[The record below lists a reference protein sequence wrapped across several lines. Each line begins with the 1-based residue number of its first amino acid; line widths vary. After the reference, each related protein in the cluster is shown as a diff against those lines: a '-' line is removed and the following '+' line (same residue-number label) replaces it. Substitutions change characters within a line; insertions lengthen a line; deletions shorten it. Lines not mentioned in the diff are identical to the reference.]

1 MTFLVGLAASALLA
15 GAGLAARPD
24 DRAGM
29 LGVGSIN
36 AQETASIVRPDDR
49 ATARGPDPL
58 ALEVRAQTAVR
69 PDDRAGTRGPGPA
82 LVVPTTPGPSDDSR
96 FDWSAAAIGASSAL
110 MLVLLIGVSLVS
122 ARHFRG
128 GPMPH

>member
-1 MTFLVGLAASALLA
+1 MTFVGGLTVAALFA

-36 AQETASIVRPDDR
+36 VQETASIVRPDDR
-49 ATARGPDPL
+49 ATVRGPGAL

-69 PDDRAGTRGPGPA
+69 PDDRAGTRGPGPG
-82 LVVPTTPGPSDDSR
+82 LVVTTTSGPSDDSR

-110 MLVLLIGVSLVS
+110 MLAFLIGISLVS